1 MKVIVYLLI
10 YLLVL
15 NLFELTLMGIDKQK
29 AKRNVFRI
37 SEANLFLVAILG
49 GSIGGILGMN
59 LFHHKTR
66 KWYFVYGMPAILVVQ
81 ILLVLFLLFYSP
93 IEIKLL

>member
-49 GSIGGILGMN
+49 GSIGGILGMH

>member
-49 GSIGGILGMN
+49 GSIGGILGMH

-66 KWYFVYGMPAILVVQ
+66 KWYFVYGMPAILTIQ

>member
-29 AKRNVFRI
+29 AKRNAFRI

-49 GSIGGILGMN
+49 GSIGGILGMH
-59 LFHHKTR
+59 LFHHKIR
-66 KWYFVYGMPAILVVQ
+66 KWYFVYGMPAILTIQ

>member
-49 GSIGGILGMN
+49 GSIGGILGMH

-66 KWYFVYGMPAILVVQ
+66 KWYFVYGMPAILAVQ